1 VWGVRSGSLV
11 RRRQL
16 ARTLRE
22 LRVRAGMT
30 IEAAA
35 PLLDFSPAKLSR
47 IENAQQGV
55 DVHVVRTM
63 MDIFGVGGEQW
74 GKLLELTREASVKGW
89 WRAYGPDDRGYLP
102 LEAEASTVRDFTV
115 TYVPGLLQTA
125 DYARALFEASFRRRS
140 SEILERD
147 VTVRMIRQERLT
159 STDQPLEMFAVIE
172 ESVLHRPVGGTSVMR
187 AQLAH
192 LVAAAAL
199 DTVTIQVLP
208 TGVGAHPGIDGAF
221 TVLSFDDLGEPDTG
235 YVEHPMGSVHVE
247 KEEDVTRAKL
257 VFDHLRT
264 VAHSPAESVAL
275 IERVAAQ
282 M

>member
-1 VWGVRSGSLV
+1 VRNGSLV

-22 LRVRAGMT
+22 LRMHAGLT

-35 PLLDFSPAKLSR
+35 PLLDFSPSKLSR
-47 IENAQQGV
+47 IENAHQGV
-55 DVHVVRTM
+55 DVHIVRSM
-63 MDIFGVGGEQW
+63 LDLFDVGGERW
-74 GKLLELTREASVKGW
+74 KEILELTREASAKGW
-89 WRAYGPDDRGYLP
+89 WRAYGLDDRGYIP

-125 DYARALFEASFRRRS
+125 DYARALFDVSFRRRS
-140 SEILERD
+140 EATRDRD
-147 VTVRMIRQERLT
+147 VTVRRIRQERLT
-159 STDQPLEMFAVIE
+159 SPDRPLELLAMIE
-172 ESVLHRPVGGTSVMR
+172 EAVLHRPVGGPSVMR

-192 LVAAAAL
+192 LVEAAAL
-199 DTVTIQVLP
+199 DTVTVQVLP
-208 TGVGAHPGIDGAF
+208 TVVGAHAGNDGAF
-221 TVLSFDDLGEPDTG
+221 TVLSFEGLGEPDMG

-247 KEEDVTRAKL
+247 KEEDVTRARL

-275 IERVAAQ
+275 IEQVAAQ
-282 M
+282 T